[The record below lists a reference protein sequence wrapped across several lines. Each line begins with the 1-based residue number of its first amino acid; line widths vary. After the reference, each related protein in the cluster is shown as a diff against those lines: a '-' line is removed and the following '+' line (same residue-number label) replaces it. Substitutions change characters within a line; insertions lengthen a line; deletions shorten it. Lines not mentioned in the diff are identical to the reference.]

1 MNFARPSSLEVA
13 AALDVHRNFQPHG
26 EDTYCSLY
34 VAAFM
39 GLRWR
44 RFPMAQANKQIEWLN
59 GMQGKWEGWV
69 SVMEG
74 DARALAAAGED
85 VVAGVTLQPHG
96 HIGVVME
103 PLPNTPGRTCVSAAG
118 ESNFVRAPIER
129 SFGKYA
135 PAFWANLESP

>member
-13 AALDVHRNFQPHG
+13 AALDAHRNFLSHDG
-26 EDTYCSLY
+26 NTYCSLY

-44 RFPMAQANKQIEWLN
+44 RFPMAQANKQIEWLD
-59 GMQGKWEGWV
+59 GLQGKWEGWV
-69 SVMEG
+69 SIAEG
-74 DARALAAAGED
+74 DAIAMAAAGED
-85 VVAGVTLQPHG
+85 VVAGVVLQPNG
-96 HIGVVME
+96 HIGVVLE
-103 PLPNTPGRTCVSAAG
+103 PLPNTPGRCCVSAAG

-135 PAFWANLESP
+135 PTFWVNLESP